1 MSNNNCHRFEGK
13 VAIVTASTKG
23 IGLAIAERLLAEGA
37 SVVIGSRNQKNVDEA
52 IEYLNKQGLAKV
64 AGITGHIENTDD
76 QQKLVDFTLQKFGKI
91 NVLVNNHGINLQFG
105 HIKKVSDQV
114 WEKLF
119 KVNVKAGFQMTKLV
133 APHIAKEGGGAIVF
147 NSSLSAYKSQPA
159 IAAYGITK
167 TALIGLTRAL
177 AIGLAKDN
185 IRVNGIAPG
194 VIKTEMSKLF
204 WEGGEDMEKE
214 LIDAQ
219 DIALGRLGVP
229 EDCAG
234 TVAYLASEDSS
245 YITGEMIVI
254 AGGVQ
259 ARL

>member
-1 MSNNNCHRFEGK
+1 MSNKCHRFEGK
-13 VAIVTASTKG
+13 VAIVTAATKG

-37 SVVIGSRNQKNVDEA
+37 SVVIGSRSQKNVDEA
-52 IEYLNKQGLAKV
+52 IEYLKKNGLTKV
-64 AGITGHIENTDD
+64 AGIAGHIASTDD

-91 NVLVNNHGINLQFG
+91 NVLVNNHGINPAFG
-105 HIKKVSDQV
+105 HILEVSDQV
-114 WEKLF
+114 WDKLF
-119 KVNVKAGFQMTKLV
+119 EVNVKAGFQMTKLV
-133 APHIAKEGGGAIVF
+133 APHIAKQGGGAIVF
-147 NSSLSAYKSQPA
+147 NSSYSAYKSPPG

-167 TALIGLTRAL
+167 TALVGLTRAL
-177 AIGLAKDN
+177 AMGLAKDN

-194 VIKTEMSKLF
+194 VIKTKMSEVL
-204 WEGGEDMEKE
+204 WNGGEESEKD
-214 LIDAQ
+214 LTDAQ
-219 DIALGRLGVP
+219 EIALGRLGVP

-245 YITGEMIVI
+245 YITGEMIII